1 MDLFLLVYEY
11 KYFTRIFA
19 EVESPLDV
27 DDEFLVAFVISALNI
42 NQFVMSLFQL
52 NETFFDNV
60 DVETC
65 SFNSLQFKL
74 ELSKVLQV
82 EFDIDIGRRSVV
94 SEYGY

>member
-27 DDEFLVAFVISALNI
+27 DDEFLVAFVISARNI
-42 NQFVMSLFQL
+42 SQFFMSLFQL
-52 NETFFDNV
+52 SETFFDNV

-65 SFNSLQFKL
+65 SFDSLQFKL
-74 ELSKVLQV
+74 ELSEVLQV

>member
-1 MDLFLLVYEY
+1 MDLFLLVLEY

-74 ELSKVLQV
+74 ELSEV
-82 EFDIDIGRRSVV
+82 F
-94 SEYGY
+94 

>member
-42 NQFVMSLFQL
+42 SQFFMSLFQL
-52 NETFFDNV
+52 SETFFNHV

-65 SFNSLQFKL
+65 RFDSYQFKL
-74 ELSKVLQV
+74 ELSEVL
-82 EFDIDIGRRSVV
+82 
-94 SEYGY
+94 